1 MTISKEEL
9 KALFEGVLEERES
22 NDHREEHEWI
32 RERIKVEQ
40 ARKRM
45 YRQVTR
51 TLIGWSIPFLLTG
64 VVYWLQTGH
73 WPQP

>member
-1 MTISKEEL
+1 MIGKDEL
-9 KALFEGVLEERES
+9 KALLEGILDERES
-22 NDHREEHEWI
+22 SEHYEEHEWI

-45 YRQVTR
+45 YRQITK
-51 TLIGWSIPFLLTG
+51 TAISWSVPFLLTG
-64 VVYWLQTGH
+64 VVYWLQTWH

>member
-9 KALFEGVLEERES
+9 KALFEEVLDDRES
-22 NDHREEHEWI
+22 TDHREEHEWI

-45 YRQVTR
+45 YRQITR